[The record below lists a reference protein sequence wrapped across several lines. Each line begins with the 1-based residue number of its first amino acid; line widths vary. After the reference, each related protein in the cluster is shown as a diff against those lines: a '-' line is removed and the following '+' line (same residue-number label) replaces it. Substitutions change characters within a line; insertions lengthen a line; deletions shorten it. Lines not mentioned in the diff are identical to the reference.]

1 VSDLRIRA
9 LMRTATGAEVVEAL
23 ERNPGSKVLRDR
35 GWTPAWFE
43 LDIEVDGED
52 AGDGT
57 FSVVWIEP
65 GRAAGEVAEEELEHA
80 LDEALRTLRDYE
92 GIDVDRAD
100 LAPGAIDL
108 SVDVGA

>member
-9 LMRTATGAEVVEAL
+9 VMRTATEAEVVEAL
-23 ERNPGSKVLRDR
+23 ERNPGSQVLRGR

-43 LDIEVDGED
+43 LDIEVDGQA
-52 AGDGT
+52 AGDRT

-65 GRAAGEVAEEELEHA
+65 GRAAEDVAHEELEHA

-92 GIDVDRAD
+92 GIDVERDD
-100 LAPGAIDL
+100 VAPEAIEL
-108 SVDVGA
+108 RVDVAG